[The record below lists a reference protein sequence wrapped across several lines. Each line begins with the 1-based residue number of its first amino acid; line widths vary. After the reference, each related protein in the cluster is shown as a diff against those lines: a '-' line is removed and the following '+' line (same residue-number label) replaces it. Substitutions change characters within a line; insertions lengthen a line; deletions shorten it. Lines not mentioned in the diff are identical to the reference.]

1 MSREQDDMMRL
12 LEVQKSQLN
21 QESEQ
26 MRNYMKDF
34 MDKMLSMQ
42 DNVAKQNNVH
52 AAEFGRKSQGYG
64 PQNQMEMQQI
74 GNVFYNLLNMV
85 GSQQRD
91 ERIIGLSNDLREQ
104 I

>member
-1 MSREQDDMMRL
+1 MSREQEDMMRL
-12 LEVQKSQLN
+12 LEMQKTQLN

-26 MRNYMKDF
+26 MRNYMRDF

-42 DNVAKQNNVH
+42 DRAATQTNVQ
-52 AAEFGRKSQGYG
+52 AAEYDRKTQGYG

-85 GSQQRD
+85 GSQQKD

>member
-1 MSREQDDMMRL
+1 MMRL

-42 DNVAKQNNVH
+42 DNVAKQNNVL
-52 AAEFGRKSQGYG
+52 AAEYDRKSQGYG